1 MVVVPIPNPAA
12 ETSAEAGEA
21 SRPAPA
27 PSKSNDWLLYSACA
41 SLLAGG
47 VLLATGNRRSGLL
60 AAVAGTTLAMLDQQE
75 TVRTWWNALPGL
87 MDDANRMI
95 GQVQNVV
102 QNVDTQR
109 ERLRA
114 LVDR

>member
-1 MVVVPIPNPAA
+1 MVVVPIPNPSADA
-12 ETSAEAGEA
+12 PAEAA
-21 SRPAPA
+21 APPPPAA
-27 PSKSNDWLLYSACA
+27 ARSKSNDWLCYSACA

-47 VLLATGNRRSGLL
+47 VLLLTGYRRAGLL
-60 AAVAGTTLAMLDQQE
+60 AAIAGTTLTALDQQE

-114 LVDR
+114 LVEK

>member
-1 MVVVPIPNPAA
+1 MVVVPIPNPSADAA
-12 ETSAEAGEA
+12 AEAGEPL
-21 SRPAPA
+21 RPATA
-27 PSKSNDWLLYSACA
+27 QSKSSDWLCYSACG

-47 VLLATGNRRSGLL
+47 VLLLTGNRRAGLL

-75 TVRTWWNALPGL
+75 TVRNWWNALPGL

-114 LVDR
+114 LVDK

>member
-1 MVVVPIPNPAA
+1 MVVVPIPNPSADA
-12 ETSAEAGEA
+12 SAEPGAAPSRAA
-21 SRPAPA
+21 SS
-27 PSKSNDWLLYSACA
+27 SKSNDWLCYSACG

-47 VLLATGNRRSGLL
+47 ILLLSGNRRAGLL
-60 AAVAGTTLAMLDQQE
+60 AAIAGSTLAMLDQQE
-75 TVRTWWNALPGL
+75 TVRSWWNALPGL

-109 ERLRA
+109 EKLRA
-114 LVDR
+114 LVEN

>member
-1 MVVVPIPNPAA
+1 MVVVPIPNPSGDPASEADAA
-12 ETSAEAGEA
+12 PSPSA
-21 SRPAPA
+21 A
-27 PSKSNDWLLYSACA
+27 PSKSNDWLCYSACGT
-41 SLLAGG
+41 LLAGG
-47 VLLATGNRRSGLL
+47 ILLLTGNRRAGLL
-60 AAVAGTTLAMLDQQE
+60 AALAGTTLAMLDQQA

-109 ERLRA
+109 EKLRA
-114 LVDR
+114 LVER